1 MATTGRSRGDTGGAT
16 DWVAITPNDSTDL
29 AVDCCAVIIA
39 VGGAFKATKPNGTVE
54 TVTLPPGQFLLPCRR
69 IWSTGT
75 TATGI
80 TAII

>member
-1 MATTGRSRGDTGGAT
+1 MVAGNSRSDIGGAA

-29 AVDCCAVIIA
+29 AVDCRAVIIA
-39 VGGAFKATKPNGTVE
+39 VGGTFKATKPNGVDVT
-54 TVTLPPGQFLLPCRR
+54 TTLPPGTHILPCRR

-75 TATGI
+75 SATGI